1 MNLMRTFTE
10 RDPRTYAIIG
20 AAMEV
25 HKQLGYGFL
34 EPVYQDALAI
44 EFAKRNIP
52 FNREVKLPI
61 VYKGQQ
67 LETTYKADFVCF
79 DGIVVEL
86 KALARMSGT
95 EDSQLI
101 NYLKATRFE
110 LGILFNFGTR
120 TLEYRRLVF
129 SQSVKSA

>member
-1 MNLMRTFTE
+1 MRTFTE

-86 KALARMSGT
+86 KALSRMSGT

-110 LGILFNFGTR
+110 LGLLFNFGTR

-129 SQSVKSA
+129 SQSVESA